1 MSVLIVTR
9 SDDNPSVAAV
19 ADHVRD
25 LGHRAVRLDTDL
37 FPTEV
42 RLALHEDDA
51 GQRMLL
57 TPPGGEAVDLT
68 AVTAIY
74 YRRFNPGARIPAALD
89 PQLRA
94 PSMEESRR
102 TLLGLMASLD
112 AFRLDPYDT
121 VKHAMNKQLQL
132 KLARRAGLA
141 VPRTLITNDPAAVR
155 AFAAE
160 CPRGMVTK
168 MMGSF
173 AVYDAEGREQV
184 VFTSPVGED
193 DLADLSG
200 LDLCP
205 MTFQERVEKRLEL
218 RVTVVGHR
226 LFTAAIDP
234 TVSPGTAVDWRR
246 EGAARVADWEPFE
259 LPAEV
264 AGKLLAVCTALGL
277 EYGALDVILTPEGRY
292 VFLEVNPSGE
302 YFWLEETPGFPIS
315 RAIAEVLVDPAARR
329 VP

>member
-9 SDDNPSVAAV
+9 SDDNPSVEAV
-19 ADHVRD
+19 AEHVRD
-25 LGHRAVRLDTDL
+25 LGHQAVRLDTDL
-37 FPTEV
+37 FPTET
-42 RLALHEDDA
+42 RLALHEDGA
-51 GQRMLL
+51 GQRMVLA
-57 TPPGGEAVDLT
+57 PPGGEEVDL
-68 AVTAIY
+68 AAMTAIY
-74 YRRFNPGARIPAALD
+74 YRRFNPGARIPADLD
-89 PQLRA
+89 GQLRA
-94 PSMEESRR
+94 PSVEESRR

-141 VPRTLITNDPAAVR
+141 VPRTLITNDAVAVR

-160 CPRGMVTK
+160 CQRGMITK

-184 VFTSPVGED
+184 VFTSPVGEE

-200 LDLCP
+200 LELCP

-218 RVTVVGHR
+218 RVTVVGR
-226 LFTAAIDP
+226 WLFTAAIDP
-234 TVSPGTAVDWRR
+234 TVSPGSAEDWRR
-246 EGAARVADWEPFE
+246 EGAERVEDWEAFE
-259 LPAEV
+259 LPAEIGERLQ
-264 AGKLLAVCTALGL
+264 ALCTALRL
-277 EYGALDVILTPEGRY
+277 NYGAIDVILTPEGRY

-302 YFWLEETPGFPIS
+302 YFWLERTPGFPIS
-315 RAIAEVLVDPAARR
+315 RALAEVLVDPAARR